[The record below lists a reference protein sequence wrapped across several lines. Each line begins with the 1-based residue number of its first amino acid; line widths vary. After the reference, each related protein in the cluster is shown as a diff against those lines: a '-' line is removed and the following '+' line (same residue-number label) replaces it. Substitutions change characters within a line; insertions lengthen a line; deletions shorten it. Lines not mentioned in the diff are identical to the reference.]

1 MVVPVVVVV
10 ALVGVGVVDNVEGL
24 SSLALAVMTVSIGWI
39 SSNAFMNAGRTGEPE
54 EGVVVEVEDR
64 DEGLEE
70 DDEDDDEE
78 GEGVEANWL
87 GIKVVPPF
95 LRLLDLFSVRSVVVV
110 VVDSVVVDS
119 GAGILSNTATSAAG
133 SVVVE
138 VVVEGVV
145 SCCCCSWIDSLFV
158 CL

>member
-10 ALVGVGVVDNVEGL
+10 ALVGVDVVDNVEGL

-70 DDEDDDEE
+70 DDDEE

-110 VVDSVVVDS
+110 DSVVVDS
-119 GAGILSNTATSAAG
+119 GVGILSNTATSAAG

>member
-10 ALVGVGVVDNVEGL
+10 ALVGVDVVDNVEGL

-54 EGVVVEVEDR
+54 EGVVVENEDR

-70 DDEDDDEE
+70 GDDEE

-95 LRLLDLFSVRSVVVV
+95 LRLLDLFSVRSVV